1 MPRVRC
7 AFGYVDKLIV
17 RQKVSVTQLIIKPP
31 MLSLPNA
38 HYQFCQQDLTKAVGV
53 TQKPIIRLSVA
64 TIFYLIE
71 ATPI

>member
-31 MLSLPNA
+31 MLFLPDADFVNKT
-38 HYQFCQQDLTKAVGV
+38 L
-53 TQKPIIRLSVA
+53 QKLLVLHRNQ
-64 TIFYLIE
+64 
-71 ATPI
+71 